1 MDCEPNPMPSLSTV
15 RFRQPLQR
23 RSEMSTNGFV
33 LAGSYY
39 MGRAG
44 MKKGALQYCT
54 KPL

>member
-1 MDCEPNPMPSLSTV
+1 
-15 RFRQPLQR
+15 
-23 RSEMSTNGFV
+23 MSTNGFV